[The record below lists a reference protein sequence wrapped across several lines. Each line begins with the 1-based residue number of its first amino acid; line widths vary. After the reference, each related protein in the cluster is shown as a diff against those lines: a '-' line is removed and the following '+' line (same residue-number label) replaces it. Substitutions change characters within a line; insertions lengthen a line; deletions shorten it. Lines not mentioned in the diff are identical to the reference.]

1 VDRSVVAVPTQMN
14 IDQINVGFRY
24 RKDLGDLRS
33 LAESIEE
40 VGLLHPVVV
49 TPEGRLIAGQR
60 RLEACRLLGWNDV
73 PVTVVDLYQAARG
86 EAHENFVRKDLL
98 PSEIVALKRAIE
110 PLERREAR
118 QRQGSR
124 AALCLPATVA
134 EGQRAYPGETR
145 DKIARYLGVGRTTIE
160 RAEAVIEAAEDEPE
174 EFGYLVEQ
182 MDRSGKVAGVYR
194 RLTIMKQAR
203 ELEAAPPALPTGPF
217 NVIVADPPWRY
228 ESGASLPYPT
238 MALDDIKAMPVRDIA
253 DENSIL
259 WLWTT
264 NAHLRVAFE
273 VVESWGFEY
282 KTVLTWVK
290 DRVGTGD
297 WLRGQTEHCILS
309 ARGRP
314 VIQLANQTTALN
326 GIRREHSRKPEE
338 FYALVDQLCPGSKVE
353 LFSRQERQGWR
364 AFGNQTDKFLPL
376 PAEDP
381 DAEEDHEE

>member
-1 VDRSVVAVPTQMN
+1 VMSTNSVVRL
-14 IDQINVGFRY
+14 IDGIEIGFRY
-24 RKDLGDLRS
+24 RRDLGDLRA

-60 RLEACRLLGWNDV
+60 RLAACRLLGWSDI

-118 QRQGSR
+118 LRQGSR
-124 AALCLPATVA
+124 ADLCHPATVA
-134 EGQRAYPGETR
+134 EGQGAYGGEVR

-203 ELEAAPPALPTGPF
+203 ELDAAPPVLPTGPF

-238 MALDDIKAMPVRDIA
+238 MALEDIKALPVRDIA
-253 DENSIL
+253 DENSVL

-282 KTVLTWVK
+282 KTLLTWVK
-290 DRVGTGD
+290 DRIGTGD

-314 VIQLANQTTALN
+314 VLQLSNQTTALN

-353 LFSRQERQGWR
+353 LFSRQERHGWR

-376 PAEDP
+376 PAGETDG
-381 DAEEDHEE
+381 AEEEDEEEC